1 MKINYECS
9 WKDTILLPRLRI
21 YQGSVDFRIIYTS
34 FAWDKNL
41 QNSNTIRVIY
51 PEFPMSDN
59 TYQRIE
65 QEENGIKVVLEF
77 PMQSEQI
84 DILQQEIKSIL
95 SSVLREQLQK
105 IS

>member
-1 MKINYECS
+1 
-9 WKDTILLPRLRI
+9 
-21 YQGSVDFRIIYTS
+21 
-34 FAWDKNL
+34 
-41 QNSNTIRVIY
+41 
-51 PEFPMSDN
+51 MSDN

-77 PMQSEQI
+77 PMQPEQTG
-84 DILQQEIKSIL
+84 ILQQEIKSIL